1 MFKPAE
7 LSVIAQC
14 RAANQLGGV
23 SAALTDFI
31 DPSLG
36 CDGIEA
42 EKGG

>member
-14 RAANQLGGV
+14 RAANQPGGV
-23 SAALTDFI
+23 GAALADCI

-36 CDGIEA
+36 CDDIEA